1 MKWFAKSYMG
11 VILFILYVPIAVLIL
26 FSFNSG
32 ESTSVFEGLSLQWY
46 KNLFLEKPE
55 LLEALLNSLLLALAS
70 AAVATVIG
78 TLVAVGLSK
87 MRSRA
92 AKNAIMSVTNIP
104 MMNPEIVT
112 SISLMLLFV
121 FISNHIFKSAD
132 VQLGFGTLLISHV
145 TFNLPY
151 VILSVSPK
159 IQQLDKFLP
168 EAAQDLG
175 CTPLSSFFKVELP
188 AIVPGIVS
196 GLVMAFTLS
205 LDDFVISHFVSS
217 PDFKTLP
224 LYIYTQTAHEV
235 KFSMYAL
242 CTLLIFA
249 ILLLLIAV
257 NVAGSIGERRARK
270 KAGTHGMGGK

>member
-1 MKWFAKSYMG
+1 MKWFSRSYMA
-11 VILFILYVPIAVLIL
+11 VVFFILYIPIAVLIL

-32 ESTSVFEGLSLQWY
+32 DSTSVFEGLSFRWY

-55 LLEALLNSLLLALAS
+55 LLEALGNSLLLALAS
-70 AAVATVIG
+70 AALATLIG

-92 AKNAIMSVTNIP
+92 AKNAINTVTNIP

-112 SISLMLLFV
+112 AISLMLLFV

-132 VQLGFGTLLISHV
+132 VQLGFFTLLISHV

-159 IQQLDKFLP
+159 IRQLDKFLP

-188 AIVPGIVS
+188 NILPGIIS
-196 GLVMAFTLS
+196 GFIMAFTLS
-205 LDDFVISHFVSS
+205 LDDFVISLFNGG
-217 PDFKTLP
+217 DIFKTLP
-224 LYIYTQTAHEV
+224 VLIYSYTKKPV
-235 KFSMYAL
+235 KPDIYAL
-242 CTLLIFA
+242 FTILVVV
-249 ILLLLIAV
+249 ILLLLV
-257 NVAGSIGERRARK
+257 LSNVVSRR
-270 KAGTHGMGGK
+270 GDGKEKRAK

>member
-11 VILFILYVPIAVLIL
+11 IIFFILYVPIAVLIL

-32 ESTSVFEGLSLQWY
+32 ESTSVFEGLSFRWY
-46 KNLFLEKPE
+46 ANLFLEKPE

-70 AAVATVIG
+70 AAVATLIG

-87 MRSRA
+87 MRSRL
-92 AKNAIMSVTNIP
+92 AKNAINSVTNIP

-121 FISNHIFKSAD
+121 FISNHIFRSTD

-188 AIVPGIVS
+188 NILPGIIS
-196 GLVMAFTLS
+196 GFIMAFTLS
-205 LDDFVISHFVSS
+205 LDDFVISLFNGGDV
-217 PDFKTLP
+217 FKTLP
-224 LYIYTQTAHEV
+224 VLIYSYTKKPV
-235 KFSMYAL
+235 KPDIYAL
-242 CTLLIFA
+242 FTILVVV
-249 ILLLLIAV
+249 ILLLLV
-257 NVAGSIGERRARK
+257 LSNVVSRRGERKEKRAK
-270 KAGTHGMGGK
+270 

>member
-11 VILFILYVPIAVLIL
+11 VIFFILYVPIAVLIL

-32 ESTSVFEGLSLQWY
+32 ESTSVFEGLSFRWY
-46 KNLFLEKPE
+46 ANLFLEKPE

-70 AAVATVIG
+70 AAVATLIG

-87 MRSRA
+87 MRSRI
-92 AKNAIMSVTNIP
+92 AKNAITSVTNIP

-121 FISNHIFKSAD
+121 FISNHIFRNTD

-188 AIVPGIVS
+188 NILPGIIS
-196 GLVMAFTLS
+196 GFIMAFTLS
-205 LDDFVISHFVSS
+205 LDDFVISLFNGGDV
-217 PDFKTLP
+217 FKTLP
-224 LYIYTQTAHEV
+224 VLIYSYTKKPV
-235 KFSMYAL
+235 KPDIYAL
-242 CTLLIFA
+242 FTILVMVIL
-249 ILLLLIAV
+249 ILLVLS
-257 NVAGSIGERRARK
+257 NVVSRRGERKEKRAK
-270 KAGTHGMGGK
+270 